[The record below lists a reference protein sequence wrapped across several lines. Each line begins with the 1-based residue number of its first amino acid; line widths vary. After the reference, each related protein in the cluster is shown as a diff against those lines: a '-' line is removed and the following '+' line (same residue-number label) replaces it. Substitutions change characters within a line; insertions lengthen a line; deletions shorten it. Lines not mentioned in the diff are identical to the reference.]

1 MISNYSKTMELVNAA
16 NNSAG
21 ASQEQYGKT
30 LDSVKTKLTR
40 LKNAWDEF
48 TMSLSNNELINYAVD
63 ALTGLLTAINKI
75 ISALSGGN
83 GIIKSTLGI
92 LTLVGGLKLGKSLV
106 GAIGEK
112 AAGGREGG
120 LIQKIF
126 GKKPQLQA
134 EGMQAG
140 QATGQGFKAGFQAA
154 IQGIKKD
161 GFKGFFTN
169 GITKTLFSQSD
180 LEKTFSSRNWNFDF
194 SKVDTNSYEV
204 ARFIAEDLNKQIG
217 LHPELEGTLNKMF
230 NGNEAAHNLQAYNQ
244 ELQKLGLQLEM
255 TGEQAQRMGVSMQQT
270 GVNLSAIAT
279 AAGVASTALFGLAS
293 WLETTGSGG
302 EKAAQVIRGFATI
315 LMGLIPVIQMVQNAM
330 VAGAT
335 TISAA
340 ISSIPIVGWIAA
352 IISAV
357 IGLVQVFKAFAPES
371 ESERVARLAEQQ
383 KKLEEGASAAKEA
396 YDGLKSS
403 LDSLSESEKTLD
415 NLIKGTRE
423 WKVALLDVNNQVL
436 ELIKKYP
443 QLKYEVDDFGQLSI
457 TDDSIEAAL
466 DYQVEAMKKSQAAL
480 AVSQLVQSRE
490 QEKTLKGNITSFIK
504 AEIQR
509 KNTEQGIT
517 TYDTYGGVSDNIP
530 NKITDEIML
539 ALSRNPDLF
548 ENDEALKA
556 LSEQIGIASDLL
568 QANSENILEYY
579 NFKNTENG
587 KIEEYGRQ
595 LFGNFKQVTKYKD
608 NDDYKFVVDNLT
620 KYAQDNITRL
630 KQDELTALT
639 SGINDTRMEELAK
652 ELKRKEEYQGLITD
666 TSGNLLTYQQVFAAL
681 SGNDLSWVKENY
693 QDEDILRDE
702 IAELNAIRKIGEG
715 IDGRLEILANARKVD
730 SSKGNKLAA
739 LMSQSGENL
748 TEKEATELGNLVEGK
763 ATPETIAKAL
773 GIDTT
778 GLNTD
783 EEIQGKLMD
792 AVFGK
797 DWEDSGKSYK
807 DLIDLITVVSGID
820 FEGLKGISKRE
831 RAQEVQQNYTSDNMQ
846 YNEQKAV
853 ADEVNK
859 ASSIGEDAVNALDG
873 VFSKITELGG
883 DDFSEIIETMDS
895 YDFSKAGQFEEWL
908 AHLEDLGYGQIANG
922 LRSMTNG
929 IEEAYGAVRTFN
941 LDNFV
946 DEIKS
951 ALDFADEIE
960 GKDRSEGLTFEEV
973 EKIIEGSGGALSY
986 DDFVFTGQE
995 FLPLNNSM
1003 LDLANAIR
1011 ENTRA
1016 TLEDTK
1022 AELDAAIENGKNFEE
1037 QINNTDFSTEERHDN
1052 YLQGNASVDLVR
1064 KVTGD
1069 TSTPEEEL
1077 MANYKKAVEDYNNLV
1092 ANTERS
1098 KAIGNYIDQSSVA
1111 QGDYYPS
1118 QVSDEVLSNVIA
1130 AKNLEGEYEQLT
1142 EKVKNFNEET
1152 DDTGKKIN
1160 YTTKQM
1166 KALTLATEEGEEKV
1180 TALCDAVVDV
1190 KDAFDKGTA
1199 AIKKGETP
1207 ATDYYEALEK
1217 IVSYGQEVFGEGFT
1231 EELVKNNPEIAG
1243 WVSDLAK
1250 GGEVGEQAFNNIQ
1263 KAISENA
1270 MPELELFAAKI
1281 GQTGNLLSIIEQANH
1296 QIEVTGTC
1304 DISNILAQF
1313 GIVGQAAQ
1321 KLAALLAPVLNARV
1335 SYDLGYR
1342 YVPLQ
1347 AYGFTSEESARA
1359 AGFDVVGGKIRIVS
1373 SFYSYSKPSYT
1384 GPSGGGYS
1392 GGGGGGGGS
1401 SKNWENPYDKLYNL
1415 TEEINEALR
1424 QREKMEREYDRILSR
1439 RGSTIQELA
1448 KNYNQ
1453 QLTAL
1458 KYELELQKQ
1467 LQAGRKE
1474 QIEEVGKE
1482 THIDSEGN
1490 ATSFDAL
1497 GVTGYARY
1505 DETNGRIIINW
1516 DEINK
1521 VTDEDTG
1528 SAIEEYISRLEELQ
1542 SQFEDTDEKIEDIED
1557 SIEELKKDK
1566 MQDYLDFE
1574 SRIYEAV
1581 LQQRQTVIDNFQTLS
1596 DEINESNTSVL
1607 DSLQES
1613 IDLERQIR
1621 DNTKTEQDINEKEA
1635 RLAYLRRDT
1644 SNANALEIKQL
1655 EEELSQARE
1664 NYADTLVDQKLE
1676 ELRDQNDKAQEAR
1689 EKQIELM
1696 QEALDWEDQNGRL
1709 WSDVYDL
1716 INGAIAGDGNF
1727 KINSDL
1733 VSLLK
1738 ETEGFG
1744 ALSNLGKINW
1754 SEELAKAFLAAL
1766 HGQSQWEQYLAENNY
1781 QSATLSDKKTNLHYI
1796 SSANKWVDDTGS
1808 VYTNVR
1814 YNPKTGYFDGT
1825 KQEGENS
1832 NLDLAAEIIKTVNR
1846 GDVEGTRLLEG
1857 IRDNKIGNANNPP
1870 KTGGQIANTLQEAL
1884 NKNLKADENY
1894 DEKIA
1899 SAQSTS
1905 EALEFEILRNRKL
1918 AGNPELAA
1926 KYPPTNNI
1934 LKDIFSG
1941 KRVFKTGGLAA
1952 FTGPAWLD
1960 GTRSKPELVLN
1971 AQDTENFLTLR
1982 DTLGSLAKN
1991 TGALGQVNGDNYFD
2005 IKISVDEISSD
2016 YDVDKMAN
2024 RIKQII
2030 VEDSTYRNVNALNF
2044 IR

>member
-1 MISNYSKTMELVNAA
+1 MKAKVVKIATVASGARQQSRFIAMISNYSKTMELVNAA

-30 LDSVKTKLTR
+30 LDSVKTKLAK

-48 TMSLSNNELINYAVD
+48 TMSLSNNELIQHAID
-63 ALTGLLTAINKI
+63 ILTGLLTTINKI
-75 ISALSGGN
+75 INTLSGGS
-83 GIIKSTLGI
+83 GVVKSILGI
-92 LTLVGGLKLGKSLV
+92 LTAIGGLKLGKSLLETV
-106 GAIGEK
+106 TDK
-112 AAGGREGG
+112 VSGGREGG
-120 LIQKIF
+120 FLQKIF

-140 QATGQGFKAGFQAA
+140 RITGQGFKAGFQAA
-154 IQGIKKD
+154 IQGMKKD
-161 GFKGFFTN
+161 GFKGFFTS
-169 GITKTLFSQSD
+169 GVIRQFTQEELKKGFKMSQI
-180 LEKTFSSRNWNFDF
+180 DF
-194 SKVDTNSYEV
+194 SNVDNKSISDFMTAHFNSLS
-204 ARFIAEDLNKQIG
+204 EDKKKLFTAQD
-217 LHPELEGTLNKMF
+217 T
-230 NGNEAAHNLQAYNQ
+230 ANLDAYNKKCQ
-244 ELQKLGLQLEM
+244 ELGINLVM
-255 TGEQAQRMGVSMQQT
+255 TGQKAKDMGASFKQT
-270 GVNLSAIAT
+270 GVNLSAVAT
-279 AAGVASTALFGLAS
+279 AAGVASGALMGIAS
-293 WLETTGSGG
+293 LLETTGSGG
-302 EKAAQVIRGFATI
+302 EKAAGVIRGFATI

-340 ISSIPIVGWIAA
+340 ISSIPIIGWIAA
-352 IISAV
+352 IVSAV
-357 IGLVQVFKAFAPES
+357 IGLVQVFKAFAPET
-371 ESERVARLAEQQ
+371 EAERVKRLAEQQ
-383 KKLEEGASAAKEA
+383 KKLEEGASATKEA
-396 YDGLKSS
+396 YDSLKSS
-403 LDSLSESEKTLD
+403 LDSLSESEKTLE

-466 DYQVEAMKKSQAAL
+466 DYQVEAMQKSQAAL
-480 AVSQLVQSRE
+480 AVRQLTQSRDQGE
-490 QEKTLKGNITSFIK
+490 NLKFGLKPFIESSMNYKEISDAKINNIIN
-504 AEIQR
+504 Q
-509 KNTEQGIT
+509 
-517 TYDTYGGVSDNIP
+517 
-530 NKITDEIML
+530 IML
-539 ALSRNPDLF
+539 ALSKFPDLF
-548 ENDEALKA
+548 INDKALKS
-556 LSEQIGIASDLL
+556 LSEQIGITSDIL
-568 QANSENILEYY
+568 QANSDKILEYY
-579 NFKNTENG
+579 SFKNTEDG
-587 KIEEYGRQ
+587 KMEEYGRQ
-595 LFGNFKQVTKYKD
+595 LFGNFRQVTKYKN
-608 NDDYKFVVDNLT
+608 NDDYQFVVDNLT
-620 KYAQDNITRL
+620 KYAQDNISRL

-639 SGINDTRMEELAK
+639 SGFNDGRMGELAK
-652 ELKRKEEYQGLITD
+652 ELKSQEEYQGLITD

-693 QDEDILRDE
+693 QDKDILRDE

-748 TEKEATELGNLVEGK
+748 TEKEAKELGNLIKNK
-763 ATPETIAKAL
+763 ATTPKNIAEAL

-783 EEIQGKLMD
+783 EEVQGKLME

-797 DWEDSGKSYK
+797 DWEDSGKSYD

-820 FEGLKGISKRE
+820 FEGLKDVSKRE

-883 DDFSEIIETMDS
+883 DDFSKIIETMDS

-929 IEEAYGAVRTFN
+929 IEEAYGAVRTFS

-960 GKDRSEGLTFEEV
+960 EKDRSEGLTFEEV

-986 DDFVFTGQE
+986 DDFAFTGQE
-995 FLPLNNSM
+995 FLPINNSM

-1016 TLEDTK
+1016 TLESTK
-1022 AELDAAIENGKNFEE
+1022 AELDAAIENGELFEE
-1037 QINNTDFSTEERHDN
+1037 QLNNVNLSTEEKHDN

-1069 TSTPEEEL
+1069 TSSPDEEL
-1077 MANYKKAVEDYNNLV
+1077 MANYKKSVEDYNNLV

-1098 KAIGNYIDQSSVA
+1098 KAIGNYLDQSLVA
-1111 QGDYYPS
+1111 QGNDGVFS
-1118 QVSDEVLSNVIA
+1118 VNEEVLDNMIA
-1130 AKNLEGEYEQLT
+1130 AKNLEGEYGRLAEQ
-1142 EKVKNFNEET
+1142 VKNFNEEAKG
-1152 DDTGKKIN
+1152 TGKEIN

-1166 KALTLATEEGEEKV
+1166 KALALVTADSEEKV

-1217 IVSYGQEVFGEGFT
+1217 IASYGQEVFGEGFT
-1231 EELVKNNPEIAG
+1231 EELVKDNPQIAE

-1250 GGEVGEQAFNNIQ
+1250 GGEIGEQAFKKIQAAIAEQAMPALENFLAGVENSQEILAAMEEIKMQLEMTGVVDLSQVMSGLNLTEQ
-1263 KAISENA
+1263 KAQELIS
-1270 MPELELFAAKI
+1270 I
-1281 GQTGNLLSIIEQANH
+1281 LSSILGFKTVGTLTTRFVTLQSLGLTKEQA
-1296 QIEVTGTC
+1296 VTMGW
-1304 DISNILAQF
+1304 
-1313 GIVGQAAQ
+1313 
-1321 KLAALLAPVLNARV
+1321 
-1335 SYDLGYR
+1335 
-1342 YVPLQ
+1342 
-1347 AYGFTSEESARA
+1347 
-1359 AGFDVVGGKIRIVS
+1359 DVVGNKVRIFD
-1373 SFYSYSKPSYT
+1373 SFTVGTRPTYT
-1384 GPSGGGYS
+1384 GSSGGGYS

-1490 ATSFDAL
+1490 ATSFDDL
-1497 GVTGYARY
+1497 GVTWFARY
-1505 DETNGRIIINW
+1505 DEANGRIVINW

-1521 VTDEDTG
+1521 VTDEDLG
-1528 SAIEEYISRLEELQ
+1528 SAIEEYVSRLEELQ

-1596 DEINESNTSVL
+1596 DEINENNTSVL

-1664 NYADTLVDQKLE
+1664 DYADTLVDQKLE

-1696 QEALDWEDQNGRL
+1696 QAALDEKDKNGRL

-1814 YNPKTGYFDGT
+1814 YNSETGYFDGT

-1832 NLDLAAEIIKTVNR
+1832 NLDLAAEIIKTVNK

-1857 IRDNKIGNANNPP
+1857 IRDNKIGKANNPP

-1884 NKNLKADENY
+1884 NKKLEADEDY
-1894 DEKIA
+1894 GKKIA

-1905 EALEFEILRNRKL
+1905 EALEYEILRNRKL
-1918 AGNPELAA
+1918 AGNPELSA
-1926 KYPPTNNI
+1926 KYPPTNNV

-1982 DTLGSLAKN
+1982 DTLGSLVKN

-2016 YDVDKMAN
+2016 YDVDKMAD

>member
-1 MISNYSKTMELVNAA
+1 MELVNAA

-21 ASQEQYGKT
+21 ASQEQYEKT
-30 LDSVKTKLTR
+30 LDSVKTKLAK

-48 TMSLSNNELINYAVD
+48 TMSLSNNELIQHAID

-75 ISALSGGN
+75 INTLSGGN
-83 GIIKSTLGI
+83 GVVKSILGI
-92 LTLVGGLKLGKSLV
+92 LTTIGGLRLGKSLLETV
-106 GAIGEK
+106 TDK
-112 AAGGREGG
+112 VSGGREGG
-120 LIQKIF
+120 LLQKIF

-154 IQGIKKD
+154 IKGATT
-161 GFKGFFTN
+161 GGLKGFFTS
-169 GITKTLFSQSD
+169 GVTRQFT
-180 LEKTFSSRNWNFDF
+180 
-194 SKVDTNSYEV
+194 
-204 ARFIAEDLNKQIG
+204 
-217 LHPELEGTLNKMF
+217 
-230 NGNEAAHNLQAYNQ
+230 QA
-244 ELQKLGLQLEM
+244 ELQKEFGLSQLDFSGVNDKEKRRLMGDYFNTNIRGTSISQEDKNDLLNSLKATDIDGFNAKLNTLGM
-255 TGEQAQRMGVSMQQT
+255 SFTTTGQRAAAAGASFKQT

-302 EKAAQVIRGFATI
+302 EKAAGVIRGFATI

-335 TISAA
+335 TISTA
-340 ISSIPIVGWIAA
+340 ISSIPIIGWIAA

-357 IGLVQVFKAFAPES
+357 IGLVQVFKAFAPET
-371 ESERVARLAEQQ
+371 EAEKVKRLAEQQ

-403 LDSLSESEKTLD
+403 LDGLSESEKTLD
-415 NLIKGTRE
+415 NLVKGTRE
-423 WKVALLDVNNQVL
+423 WKTALLDVNNQVL

-457 TDDSIEAAL
+457 TDDSIEDAL
-466 DYQVEAMKKSQAAL
+466 DYQVEAMQKSQAAL
-480 AVSQLVQSRE
+480 AVRQLEQSGE
-490 QEKTLKGNITSFIK
+490 QGENLKFGLTSFIETSMNYK
-504 AEIQR
+504 DI
-509 KNTEQGIT
+509 
-517 TYDTYGGVSDNIP
+517 SDAKTNNII
-530 NKITDEIML
+530 NNIMQ

-548 ENDEALKA
+548 ENKAALEE
-556 LSEQIGIASDLL
+556 LSGEIKILPDVL
-568 QANSENILEYY
+568 QANSEKILEYY
-579 NFKNTENG
+579 SFKNTEDG

-620 KYAQDNITRL
+620 KYTQDNITRL

-639 SGINDTRMEELAK
+639 SGSNDARMEELAK
-652 ELKRKEEYQGLITD
+652 ELKSQEEYQGLITD

-748 TEKEATELGNLVEGK
+748 TEKEATQLGNLVEGK
-763 ATPETIAKAL
+763 ATPEIVAKAL
-773 GIDTT
+773 GINITD
-778 GLNTD
+778 LDTD
-783 EEIQGKLMD
+783 EVQGRLME

-797 DWEDSGKSYK
+797 DWEDSGKSYD

-820 FEGLKGISKRE
+820 FEGLKDISKRE

-883 DDFSEIIETMDS
+883 DDFSKIIETMDS

-960 GKDRSEGLTFEEV
+960 GKELSEGLTFEEV
-973 EKIIEGSGGALSY
+973 GKIIEGSGGALSY

-1016 TLEDTK
+1016 TLESTK
-1022 AELDAAIENGKNFEE
+1022 AELDAAIENGKNFKDRVDYLG
-1037 QINNTDFSTEERHDN
+1037 TALSDERRND
-1052 YLQGNASVDLVR
+1052 YLQGNASVTLVR
-1064 KVTGD
+1064 GVTGD
-1069 TSTPEEEL
+1069 TSTPDEEL
-1077 MANYKKAVEDYNNLV
+1077 MANYKKSVEDYNNLV

-1098 KAIGNYIDQSSVA
+1098 KTIGNYLDQSLVAQGNYELSSVA
-1111 QGDYYPS
+1111 EETMD
-1118 QVSDEVLSNVIA
+1118 NIIA
-1130 AKNLEGEYEQLT
+1130 AKNLEGEYKRLVEQ
-1142 EKVKNFNEET
+1142 VKIFNEEAKG
-1152 DDTGKKIN
+1152 TGKEIN
-1160 YTTKQM
+1160 YTTKLM
-1166 KALTLATEEGEEKV
+1166 KALTLATADSEEKV

-1207 ATDYYEALEK
+1207 ATDYYEALKK
-1217 IVSYGQEVFGEGFT
+1217 ITSYGKDAFGEGFT
-1231 EELVKNNPEIAG
+1231 EEFVKNNPQIAE

-1250 GGEVGEQAFNNIQ
+1250 GGEVGEQAFKKIQ
-1263 KAISENA
+1263 AAIAEQA
-1270 MPELELFAAKI
+1270 MPALENFLAGVENSQEILAAMEEIKMQLEMTGVVDLSQVMSGLNLTEEKAQELI
-1281 GQTGNLLSIIEQANH
+1281 SILSSILGFKTVGTLTTRFVTLQSMGLTKEQA
-1296 QIEVTGTC
+1296 VTMGW
-1304 DISNILAQF
+1304 
-1313 GIVGQAAQ
+1313 
-1321 KLAALLAPVLNARV
+1321 
-1335 SYDLGYR
+1335 
-1342 YVPLQ
+1342 
-1347 AYGFTSEESARA
+1347 
-1359 AGFDVVGGKIRIVS
+1359 DVVGNKVRIFD
-1373 SFYSYSKPSYT
+1373 SFTVGTRPTYT
-1384 GPSGGGYS
+1384 GPSGGGHS

-1424 QREKMEREYDRILSR
+1424 QREKIEREYDRILSR

-1474 QIEEVGKE
+1474 QIEKVGKE

-1497 GVTGYARY
+1497 GVTGLARY
-1505 DETNGRIIINW
+1505 DEANGRIIINW

-1521 VTDEDTG
+1521 VTDEDLG
-1528 SAIEEYISRLEELQ
+1528 SAIEEYVSRLEELQ

-1664 NYADTLVDQKLE
+1664 DYADTLVDQKLE

-1696 QEALDWEDQNGRL
+1696 QAALDWEDKNGRL

-1733 VSLLK
+1733 VSLL
-1738 ETEGFG
+1738 EQTEGFG

-1766 HGQSQWEQYLAENNY
+1766 HGKSQWEQYLAENNY

-1857 IRDNKIGNANNPP
+1857 IRDNKIGNANNLP

-1884 NKNLKADENY
+1884 NKKLETDENY

-1918 AGNPELAA
+1918 AENPELSA
-1926 KYPPTNNI
+1926 KYPPTNNV

-1971 AQDTENFLTLR
+1971 AQDTENFLVLR

-2016 YDVDKMAN
+2016 YDVDKMAD

-2030 VEDSTYRNVNALNF
+2030 VENSTYRNVNALNF

>member
-1 MISNYSKTMELVNAA
+1 MELVNAA

-21 ASQEQYGKT
+21 ASQRQYEKT
-30 LDSVKTKLTR
+30 LNSLETKLAK

-48 TMSLSNNELINYAVD
+48 TMSLSNNEFIKYAVD
-63 ALTGLLTAINKI
+63 ALTILLTTINKI
-75 ISALSGGN
+75 IGTLSGGN

-120 LIQKIF
+120 FLQKVF
-126 GKKPQLQA
+126 GKKSQLRA

-140 QATGQGFKAGFQAA
+140 QITGQGFKAGFQAA
-154 IQGIKKD
+154 IQGMKKD
-161 GFKGFFTN
+161 GFKGFFTS
-169 GITKTLFSQSD
+169 GVIRQFTQ
-180 LEKTFSSRNWNFDF
+180 E
-194 SKVDTNSYEV
+194 
-204 ARFIAEDLNKQIG
+204 
-217 LHPELEGTLNKMF
+217 
-230 NGNEAAHNLQAYNQ
+230 
-244 ELQKLGLQLEM
+244 ELQKGFKMSQIDFSNVDNKSISDFMTTHFNNLSEDKKKLFTAQDTANLDAYNKKCQELGINLVM
-255 TGEQAQRMGVSMQQT
+255 TGQKAKDMGASFKQT
-270 GVNLSAIAT
+270 GVNLTAVAT
-279 AAGVASTALFGLAS
+279 AAGVASGILMGLAS

-302 EKAAQVIRGFATI
+302 EKAAQVIRGFAII

-340 ISSIPIVGWIAA
+340 ISSIPIIGWIAA

-383 KKLEEGASAAKEA
+383 KKLEEGASATKEA
-396 YDGLKSS
+396 YDSLKSS
-403 LDSLSESEKTLD
+403 LDGLSKSEKILD
-415 NLIKGTRE
+415 DLVKGTRE
-423 WKVALLDVNNQVL
+423 WKAALLDVNNQVL
-436 ELIKKYP
+436 ELVKKYP

-457 TDDSIEAAL
+457 TDDSVEAAL
-466 DYQVEAMKKSQAAL
+466 DYQVEAMQRSQAAV
-480 AVSQLVQSRE
+480 AVSQLEQSGE
-490 QEKTLKGNITSFIK
+490 QGEKLRNNLMSFIEASINYK
-504 AEIQR
+504 EL
-509 KNTEQGIT
+509 
-517 TYDTYGGVSDNIP
+517 SDDKRNSTI
-530 NKITDEIML
+530 NKIML
-539 ALSRNPDLF
+539 ALSEHPDLF
-548 ENDEALKA
+548 ENGAALEK
-556 LSEQIGIASDLL
+556 LSGEIKIPPDVL
-568 QANSENILEYY
+568 QANSEKILEYY
-579 NFKNTENG
+579 NFKVAEEG
-587 KIEEYGRQ
+587 KMDEYGRQ

-608 NDDYKFVVDNLT
+608 NDDYEAAVGNLT
-620 KYAQDNITRL
+620 RYTQDNIVRL
-630 KQDELTALT
+630 KQEELDALA
-639 SGINDTRMEELAK
+639 NDDQIEGLAK
-652 ELKRKEEYQGLITD
+652 ELDGLDEYQGLITD
-666 TSGNLLTYQQVFAAL
+666 TTGSLLTYQQVFAAL

-693 QDEDILRDE
+693 QDKDILRDE
-702 IAELNAIRKIGEG
+702 IAQLNAIRKIGEG
-715 IDGRLEILANARKVD
+715 IDGRLEILAEARKSG
-730 SSKGNKLAA
+730 SSKGNMLAA
-739 LMSQSGENL
+739 LMSGSGENL
-748 TEKEATELGNLVEGK
+748 TQNEAAALKDL
-763 ATPETIAKAL
+763 ATKDANVIAEAL
-773 GIDTT
+773 GVNIT
-778 GLNTD
+778 GQET
-783 EEIQGKLMD
+783 EEEVQGKLME

-797 DWEDSGKSYK
+797 DWEESGKTYS
-807 DLIDLITVVSGID
+807 DLIDLITIVSGID
-820 FEGLKGISKRE
+820 FKGLTNTSE
-831 RAQEVQQNYTSDNMQ
+831 RKEAKAVQEKYTSEDMQ

-859 ASSIGEDAVNALDG
+859 ASSIGKNAVNALDE
-873 VFSKITELGG
+873 VFSKISELGG
-883 DDFSEIIETMDS
+883 EDFSEIVKTMDS

-908 AHLEDLGYGQIANG
+908 THLEDLGYGQIANG

-929 IEEAYGAVRTFN
+929 IEEAYGAVQTFN

-960 GKDRSEGLTFEEV
+960 GKDLSEGLTFEEV
-973 EKIIEGSGGALSY
+973 EKIIEGSGGTLSY

-1016 TLEDTK
+1016 TLEGTK
-1022 AELDAAIENGKNFEE
+1022 AELDAAIENGNNFKERVDNLGAALSDE
-1037 QINNTDFSTEERHDN
+1037 QRND
-1052 YLQGNASVDLVR
+1052 YLQGNASVTLVR
-1064 KVTGD
+1064 RVTGD
-1069 TSTPEEEL
+1069 HSTPEEEL

-1098 KAIGNYIDQSSVA
+1098 KAIGNYIDQSLVA
-1111 QGDYYPS
+1111 QGNYN
-1118 QVSDEVLSNVIA
+1118 LSTVKEEAFDNVIA
-1130 AKNLEGEYEQLT
+1130 AKNLEGEYEQLA

-1166 KALTLATEEGEEKV
+1166 KALTLAAADGEKKV

-1199 AIKKGETP
+1199 AIKKGEAPT
-1207 ATDYYEALEK
+1207 ADYYEALEK

-1270 MPELELFAAKI
+1270 MPELEKFLSEV
-1281 GQTGNLLSIIEQANH
+1281 GNSQEILEAIEQMKL
-1296 QIEVTGTC
+1296 QLEMTGTL
-1304 DISNILAQF
+1304 DVSQVMSSLGLTEQE
-1313 GIVGQAAQ
+1313 AQ
-1321 KLAALLAPVLNARV
+1321 KLISILSRI
-1335 SYDLGYR
+1335 LGFKVTGVVR
-1342 YVPLQ
+1342 TRLVRPDEFGMSLDQ
-1347 AYGFTSEESARA
+1347 AEE
-1359 AGFDVVGGKIRIVS
+1359 AGFQVDRTVGRIVVFS
-1373 SFYSYSKPSYT
+1373 SFDVATKPTYT
-1384 GPSGGGYS
+1384 GPSGGGGS
-1392 GGGGGGGGS
+1392 SGGGGGGS

-1424 QREKMEREYDRILSR
+1424 QREKLEQEYDRILSR
-1439 RGSTIQELA
+1439 RGSTIQELT

-1453 QLTAL
+1453 QLAAL
-1458 KYELELQKQ
+1458 KYELDLQRQ

-1482 THIDSEGN
+1482 TYTDSEGN
-1490 ATSFDAL
+1490 TTSFDDL
-1497 GVTGYARY
+1497 GVTWFARY
-1505 DETNGRIIINW
+1505 DEANGRIVINW

-1521 VTDEDTG
+1521 VTDEDLG

-1596 DEINESNTSVL
+1596 DEINENNTSVL

-1655 EEELSQARE
+1655 EEDLSQARE
-1664 NYADTLVDQKLE
+1664 DYADTLVDQKLE

-1696 QEALDWEDQNGRL
+1696 QAALDWENKNGRL
-1709 WSDVYDL
+1709 WPKVYDL

-1733 VSLLK
+1733 VSLL
-1738 ETEGFG
+1738 EQADGFG

-1754 SEELAKAFLAAL
+1754 SEELAKAFLAAM

-1781 QSATLSDKKTNLHYI
+1781 QSAMLSDKKTNLHYI

-1808 VYTNVR
+1808 VYTNVK
-1814 YNPKTGYFDGT
+1814 YNSETGYFDGT

-1832 NLDLAAEIIKTVNR
+1832 NLDLAAEIIKTVNK

-1870 KTGGQIANTLQEAL
+1870 KTDGQIADTLQIANNEKL
-1884 NKNLKADENY
+1884 NDDEDY
-1894 DEKIA
+1894 GKKIA
-1899 SAQSTS
+1899 SAQSTKD
-1905 EALEFEILRNRKL
+1905 ALRYEILRNRKL
-1918 AGNPELAA
+1918 ANNPELSA
-1926 KYPPTNNI
+1926 KYPPTNNV

-1941 KRVFKTGGLAA
+1941 ARTFKAGGLAA

-1982 DTLGSLAKN
+1982 DALGSLARN
-1991 TGALGQVNGDNYFD
+1991 TNALNQINGDNYFD
-2005 IKISVDEISSD
+2005 IKISVDEIGSD
-2016 YDVDKMAN
+2016 YDVDKMAD

>member
-30 LDSVKTKLTR
+30 LDSVKTKLAK

-48 TMSLSNNELINYAVD
+48 TMSLSNNELIKYAVG
-63 ALTGLLTAINKI
+63 ALTGLLTTINKI
-75 ISALSGGN
+75 IGALSGGN

-154 IQGIKKD
+154 IKGTTT
-161 GFKGFFTN
+161 GGLKGFFTS
-169 GITKTLFSQSD
+169 GVTRQFT
-180 LEKTFSSRNWNFDF
+180 
-194 SKVDTNSYEV
+194 
-204 ARFIAEDLNKQIG
+204 
-217 LHPELEGTLNKMF
+217 
-230 NGNEAAHNLQAYNQ
+230 QA
-244 ELQKLGLQLEM
+244 ELQKEFGLSQLDFSGVNDKEKRRLMGDYFNTNIRGTSISQEDKNDLLNSLKATDIDGFNAKLNTLGM
-255 TGEQAQRMGVSMQQT
+255 SFTVTGQRATAAGASFKQT

-302 EKAAQVIRGFATI
+302 EKAAGVIRGFATI
-315 LMGLIPVIQMVQNAM
+315 LMGLIPVIQMVQNEM

-335 TISAA
+335 TIGAA
-340 ISSIPIVGWIAA
+340 ISSIPIIGWIAA

-357 IGLVQVFKAFAPES
+357 IGLVQVFKAFAPET
-371 ESERVARLAEQQ
+371 EEEKVKRLAEQQ
-383 KKLEEGASAAKEA
+383 KKLEEGVSATKEA

-457 TDDSIEAAL
+457 TDDSIEDAL

-480 AVSQLVQSRE
+480 AVSQLEQSGE
-490 QEKTLKGNITSFIK
+490 QGETLKGNITSFIK

-509 KNTEQGIT
+509 KNSEQGIT
-517 TYDTYGGVSDNIP
+517 TYDTYGGVSDDIP
-530 NKITDEIML
+530 NKITNEIML

-556 LSEQIGIASDLL
+556 LSEQIGIASNLL
-568 QANSENILEYY
+568 QANSEKILEYY

-587 KIEEYGRQ
+587 KMEEYGRQ
-595 LFGNFKQVTKYKD
+595 LFGNLKQVIKYKD

-639 SGINDTRMEELAK
+639 SGINDARMEELAK
-652 ELKRKEEYQGLITD
+652 ELKSQEEYQGLITD
-666 TSGNLLTYQQVFAAL
+666 TSGDLLTYQQVFAAL

-693 QDEDILRDE
+693 QDKDILRDE
-702 IAELNAIRKIGEG
+702 IAQLNAIRKIGEG
-715 IDGRLEILANARKVD
+715 IDGRLEILANSRKAD

-748 TEKEATELGNLVEGK
+748 TEKEATELGNLIKNK
-763 ATPETIAKAL
+763 ATTPKDIAEAL
-773 GIDTT
+773 GINTT

-783 EEIQGKLMD
+783 EEIQGKLME

-820 FEGLKGISKRE
+820 FEGLKYVSKRE
-831 RAQEVQQNYTSDNMQ
+831 RAQKVQQNYTSDTMQ
-846 YNEQKAV
+846 YDEQKAV

-873 VFSKITELGG
+873 VFSKISELGG
-883 DDFSEIIETMDS
+883 EDFSEIVKIMDS

-908 AHLEDLGYGQIANG
+908 THLEDLGYGQIANG

-1011 ENTRA
+1011 ENTIA
-1016 TLEDTK
+1016 TLESTK
-1022 AELDAAIENGKNFEE
+1022 AELDAAIENGKNFKDRVDYLGTALSDEKR
-1037 QINNTDFSTEERHDN
+1037 ND
-1052 YLQGNASVDLVR
+1052 YLQGNASVTLVR
-1064 KVTGD
+1064 GVTGD

-1111 QGDYYPS
+1111 QGN
-1118 QVSDEVLSNVIA
+1118 VSSTNEEVLDNVIA
-1130 AKNLEGEYEQLT
+1130 AKNLEGDYEELT
-1142 EKVKNFNEET
+1142 RKVKDFNEEVVDT
-1152 DDTGKKIN
+1152 DKKIN
-1160 YTTKQM
+1160 YTTKEM
-1166 KALTLATEEGEEKV
+1166 KALTLATKEGEEKV

-1231 EELVKNNPEIAG
+1231 EELVKNDPEIAG

-1497 GVTGYARY
+1497 GVTGLARY

-1521 VTDEDTG
+1521 ITDEDLG
-1528 SAIEEYISRLEELQ
+1528 SAIEEYVSRLEELQ

-1664 NYADTLVDQKLE
+1664 DYADTLVDQKLE

-1696 QEALDWEDQNGRL
+1696 QAALDWEDKNGRL

-1884 NKNLKADENY
+1884 NKNLEADEDY
-1894 DEKIA
+1894 GKKIA

-1926 KYPPTNNI
+1926 KYPPTNNV

-1971 AQDTENFLTLR
+1971 AQDTENFLVLR

-1991 TGALGQVNGDNYFD
+1991 TGALGQANGDNYFD

-2024 RIKQII
+2024 HIKQII

>member
-1 MISNYSKTMELVNAA
+1 MMSNYSKTMELVNAA

-21 ASQEQYGKT
+21 ASQEQYEKT
-30 LDSVKTKLTR
+30 LDSLASKLAK

-48 TMSLSNNELINYAVD
+48 AMGLANNEVIKVAVD
-63 ALTGLLTAINKI
+63 TLTTLLQTINKI
-75 ISALSGGN
+75 LDTVSGGS
-83 GIIKSTLGI
+83 GVLKSTLSI
-92 LTLVGGLKLGKSLV
+92 LAAIGGLKLGKSLLETV
-106 GAIGEK
+106 TDK
-112 AAGGREGG
+112 VSGGREGG
-120 LIQKIF
+120 LLQKIF

-154 IQGIKKD
+154 IKGTTTG
-161 GFKGFFTN
+161 GFKGFFTS
-169 GITKTLFSQSD
+169 GVTRQFT
-180 LEKTFSSRNWNFDF
+180 
-194 SKVDTNSYEV
+194 
-204 ARFIAEDLNKQIG
+204 
-217 LHPELEGTLNKMF
+217 
-230 NGNEAAHNLQAYNQ
+230 QA
-244 ELQKLGLQLEM
+244 ELQKEFGLSQLDFSGVNDKEKRRLMGDYFNTNIRGTSIGQEDKNDLLNNLKATDIDGFNAKLNTLGM
-255 TGEQAQRMGVSMQQT
+255 SFTVTGQRATAAGASFKQT
-270 GVNLSAIAT
+270 GVNLSAIAA
-279 AAGVASTALFGLAS
+279 AAGATSTALFGLAS

-302 EKAAQVIRGFATI
+302 EKAAGVIRGFATV

-335 TISAA
+335 TIGAA
-340 ISSIPIVGWIAA
+340 ISSIPIIGWIAA

-357 IGLVQVFKAFAPES
+357 IGLVQVFKTFAPET
-371 ESERVARLAEQQ
+371 EAEKVKRLAEQQ
-383 KKLEEGASAAKEA
+383 KKLEEGVSATKEA

-466 DYQVEAMKKSQAAL
+466 DYQVEAMQKSQAAL
-480 AVSQLVQSRE
+480 AVRQLEQSGE
-490 QEKTLKGNITSFIK
+490 QGDTLKRNLTPFIEESMNYEERSDAKTNNII
-504 AEIQR
+504 
-509 KNTEQGIT
+509 N
-517 TYDTYGGVSDNIP
+517 N
-530 NKITDEIML
+530 IML
-539 ALSRNPDLF
+539 ALSRHPDLF
-548 ENDEALKA
+548 INDEALKA
-556 LSEQIGIASDLL
+556 LSEQINIASDVL
-568 QANSENILEYY
+568 QANSEKILEYY
-579 NFKNTENG
+579 NFKNTEDG
-587 KIEEYGRQ
+587 KMEEYGRQ

-620 KYAQDNITRL
+620 KYTQDNITRL

-639 SGINDTRMEELAK
+639 SGSNDARMEELAK
-652 ELKRKEEYQGLITD
+652 ELKSQEEYQGLITD

-715 IDGRLEILANARKVD
+715 IDGRLEFLANARKVD

-748 TEKEATELGNLVEGK
+748 TEKEATELRNLIEGK
-763 ATPETIAKAL
+763 ATPKIIAKAL

-783 EEIQGKLMD
+783 EEVQGKLME

-797 DWEDSGKSYK
+797 DWEDSGKSYD

-831 RAQEVQQNYTSDNMQ
+831 RAQEVQQNYTSDTMQ

-883 DDFSEIIETMDS
+883 DDFSKIIETMDS

-908 AHLEDLGYGQIANG
+908 THLEDLGYGQIANG

-929 IEEAYGAVRTFN
+929 IEEAYGAVRTFS

-960 GKDRSEGLTFEEV
+960 GKDRSEGLAFEEV

-1022 AELDAAIENGKNFEE
+1022 SELDAAIENGKNFKDRVDNLGTALSDE
-1037 QINNTDFSTEERHDN
+1037 QRND
-1052 YLQGNASVDLVR
+1052 YLQGNASVTLIR
-1064 KVTGD
+1064 GVTGD

-1077 MANYKKAVEDYNNLV
+1077 IANYKKSVEDYNNLV

-1098 KAIGNYIDQSSVA
+1098 KTIGNYLDQSLVA
-1111 QGDYYPS
+1111 QGNVNLS
-1118 QVSDEVLSNVIA
+1118 STNEEVLDNVIA
-1130 AKNLEGEYEQLT
+1130 AKNLEGDYEELT
-1142 EKVKNFNEET
+1142 RKVENFNEEVG
-1152 DDTGKKIN
+1152 DTGKKIN
-1160 YTTKQM
+1160 YTTKEM
-1166 KALTLATEEGEEKV
+1166 KALTLATKEGEEKV

-1231 EELVKNNPEIAG
+1231 EELVKNNPQIAE

-1250 GGEVGEQAFNNIQ
+1250 GGEVGEQAFKNIQ
-1263 KAISENA
+1263 KVISENA
-1270 MPELELFAAKI
+1270 MPDLMAFANELGKTDEILKAIEEAK
-1281 GQTGNLLSIIEQANH
+1281 H

-1304 DISNILAQF
+1304 DISNVLAQF

-1321 KLAALLAPVLNARV
+1321 KLASLLAPVLNVRV

-1342 YVPLQ
+1342 EVPLQ

-1359 AGFDVVGGKIRIVS
+1359 AGFEVANGKIRVVS
-1373 SFYSYSKPSYT
+1373 SYHSVGYT
-1384 GPSGGGYS
+1384 GPSGGGGYS

-1448 KNYNQ
+1448 KNYNR

-1490 ATSFDAL
+1490 ATSFDDL
-1497 GVTGYARY
+1497 GVTRLARY
-1505 DETNGRIIINW
+1505 DEANGRIIINW

-1521 VTDEDTG
+1521 VTDEDLG
-1528 SAIEEYISRLEELQ
+1528 SAIEEYVSRLEELQ

-1596 DEINESNTSVL
+1596 DEINENNTSVL

-1664 NYADTLVDQKLE
+1664 DYADTLVDQKLE

-1696 QEALDWEDQNGRL
+1696 QAALDWEDKNGRL

-1814 YNPKTGYFDGT
+1814 YNSKTGYFDGT
-1825 KQEGENS
+1825 KQEGEDS

-1870 KTGGQIANTLQEAL
+1870 KTGGEIANILQEAL
-1884 NKNLKADENY
+1884 NKKLEADEDY
-1894 DEKIA
+1894 GKKIA

-1918 AGNPELAA
+1918 AENPELSA
-1926 KYPPTNNI
+1926 KYPPTNNV

-1982 DTLGSLAKN
+1982 DTLGSLAKD
-1991 TGALGQVNGDNYFD
+1991 TGALGQANGDNYFD

-2016 YDVDKMAN
+2016 YDVDKMAD

>member
-1 MISNYSKTMELVNAA
+1 MMSNYSKTMELVNAA

-21 ASQEQYGKT
+21 ASQRQYEKT
-30 LDSVKTKLTR
+30 LNSLETKLAK

-48 TMSLSNNELINYAVD
+48 TMSLSNNEFIKYAVN
-63 ALTGLLTAINKI
+63 ALTILLTTINKI
-75 ISALSGGN
+75 IGALSGGN

-120 LIQKIF
+120 FLQKVF
-126 GKKPQLQA
+126 GKKSQLRA

-140 QATGQGFKAGFQAA
+140 QITGQGFKAGFQAA

-161 GFKGFFTN
+161 GFKGFFT
-169 GITKTLFSQSD
+169 GVTRQFTQ
-180 LEKTFSSRNWNFDF
+180 E
-194 SKVDTNSYEV
+194 
-204 ARFIAEDLNKQIG
+204 
-217 LHPELEGTLNKMF
+217 
-230 NGNEAAHNLQAYNQ
+230 
-244 ELQKLGLQLEM
+244 ELQKGFKMSQIDFSNVDNKSISDFMTAHFNNLSEEQKKLFTAQDTANLDAYNKKCQELGINLVM
-255 TGEQAQRMGVSMQQT
+255 TGQKAKDMGASFKQT
-270 GVNLSAIAT
+270 GVNLTAVAT
-279 AAGVASTALFGLAS
+279 AVGVASGVLMGLAS

-302 EKAAQVIRGFATI
+302 EKAAQVIRGFAII

-340 ISSIPIVGWIAA
+340 ISSIPIIGWIAA

-383 KKLEEGASAAKEA
+383 KKLEEGASATKEA
-396 YDGLKSS
+396 YDSLKSS
-403 LDSLSESEKTLD
+403 LDDLSKSEKTLD
-415 NLIKGTRE
+415 DLVRGTRE
-423 WKVALLDVNNQVL
+423 WKAALLDVNNQVL
-436 ELIKKYP
+436 ELVKKYP

-457 TDDSIEAAL
+457 TDDSVEATL
-466 DYQVEAMKKSQAAL
+466 DYQVEAMQRSQAAV
-480 AVSQLVQSRE
+480 AVSQLEQSGE
-490 QEKTLKGNITSFIK
+490 QEEKLRNNLMPFIEASINYK
-504 AEIQR
+504 EL
-509 KNTEQGIT
+509 
-517 TYDTYGGVSDNIP
+517 SDDKRNSTI
-530 NKITDEIML
+530 NKIML
-539 ALSRNPDLF
+539 ALSEHPDLF
-548 ENDEALKA
+548 ENGAALEK
-556 LSEQIGIASDLL
+556 LSGEIKILPDVL
-568 QANSENILEYY
+568 QANSEKILEYY
-579 NFKNTENG
+579 NFKVAEEG
-587 KIEEYGRQ
+587 KMDEYGRQ

-608 NDDYKFVVDNLT
+608 NDDYEFVVDNLT
-620 KYAQDNITRL
+620 KYTQDNIVRL
-630 KQDELTALT
+630 RQEELDALT
-639 SGINDTRMEELAK
+639 KRVNDDRMEELAK
-652 ELKRKEEYQGLITD
+652 ELDGLDEYRGLITD
-666 TSGNLLTYQQVFAAL
+666 TTGSLFTYQQVFAAL

-693 QDEDILRDE
+693 QDKDILRDE
-702 IAELNAIRKIGEG
+702 IAQLNAIRKIGEG
-715 IDGRLEILANARKVD
+715 IDGRLEILAEARKSG
-730 SSKGNKLAA
+730 SSKGNMLAA
-739 LMSQSGENL
+739 LMSGSGENL
-748 TEKEATELGNLVEGK
+748 TQNEAAALKDL
-763 ATPETIAKAL
+763 ATKNANVIAEAL
-773 GIDTT
+773 GVNIT
-778 GLNTD
+778 GQET
-783 EEIQGKLMD
+783 EEEVQGKLME

-797 DWEDSGKSYK
+797 DWEESGKTYS
-807 DLIDLITVVSGID
+807 DLIDLITIVSGID
-820 FEGLKGISKRE
+820 FKGLTNTSE
-831 RAQEVQQNYTSDNMQ
+831 RKEAKAVQEKYTSGDMQ

-859 ASSIGEDAVNALDG
+859 ASSIGKNAVNALDE
-873 VFSKITELGG
+873 VFSKISELGG
-883 DDFSEIIETMDS
+883 EDFSEIVKTMDS

-908 AHLEDLGYGQIANG
+908 THLEDLGYGQIANG

-929 IEEAYGAVRTFN
+929 IEEAYGAVQTFN

-960 GKDRSEGLTFEEV
+960 GKDLSEGLTFEEV
-973 EKIIEGSGGALSY
+973 EKIIEGSGGTLSY

-1016 TLEDTK
+1016 TLEGTK
-1022 AELDAAIENGKNFEE
+1022 AELDAAIENGNNFKERVDNLGAALSDE
-1037 QINNTDFSTEERHDN
+1037 QRND
-1052 YLQGNASVDLVR
+1052 YLQGNASVTLVR
-1064 KVTGD
+1064 GVTGD
-1069 TSTPEEEL
+1069 HSTPEEEL

-1098 KAIGNYIDQSSVA
+1098 KAIGNYIDQSLVA
-1111 QGDYYPS
+1111 QGNYNLPTVKEEAFD
-1118 QVSDEVLSNVIA
+1118 NVIA

-1166 KALTLATEEGEEKV
+1166 KALTLATEEGEKKV

-1207 ATDYYEALEK
+1207 TTDYYEALEK

-1231 EELVKNNPEIAG
+1231 EELVKNDSEIAG

-1270 MPELELFAAKI
+1270 MPELEQFAAEI

-1321 KLAALLAPVLNARV
+1321 RLAALLAPVLNARV

-1384 GPSGGGYS
+1384 GPSGGGGS
-1392 GGGGGGGGS
+1392 SGGGGGGS

-1424 QREKMEREYDRILSR
+1424 QREKLEREYDRILSR
-1439 RGSTIQELA
+1439 RGSTIQELT

-1453 QLTAL
+1453 QLAAL
-1458 KYELELQKQ
+1458 KYELDLQRQ

-1482 THIDSEGN
+1482 TYTDSEGN
-1490 ATSFDAL
+1490 TTSFDDL
-1497 GVTGYARY
+1497 GFARY
-1505 DETNGRIIINW
+1505 DEANGRIVINW

-1521 VTDEDTG
+1521 VTDEDLG

-1596 DEINESNTSVL
+1596 DEINENNTSVL

-1664 NYADTLVDQKLE
+1664 DYADTLVDQKLE

-1696 QEALDWEDQNGRL
+1696 QAALDWEDKNGRL
-1709 WSDVYDL
+1709 WSEVYDL

-1733 VSLLK
+1733 VSLL
-1738 ETEGFG
+1738 EQADGFG

-1754 SEELAKAFLAAL
+1754 SEELAKAFLAAM

-1781 QSATLSDKKTNLHYI
+1781 QSAMLSDKKTNLHYI

-1808 VYTNVR
+1808 VYTNVK
-1814 YNPKTGYFDGT
+1814 YNSETGYFDGT

-1832 NLDLAAEIIKTVNR
+1832 NLDLAAEIIKTVNK

-1870 KTGGQIANTLQEAL
+1870 KTNGDIADTLQIANNEKL
-1884 NKNLKADENY
+1884 NDDEDY
-1894 DEKIA
+1894 GKKIA
-1899 SAQSTS
+1899 SAQSTKD
-1905 EALEFEILRNRKL
+1905 ALRYEILRNRKL
-1918 AGNPELAA
+1918 ANNPELSA
-1926 KYPPTNNI
+1926 KYPPTNNV

-1941 KRVFKTGGLAA
+1941 ARTFKAGGLAA

-1982 DTLGSLAKN
+1982 DALGSLARN
-1991 TGALGQVNGDNYFD
+1991 TNALNQINGDNYFD
-2005 IKISVDEISSD
+2005 IKISVDEIGSD
-2016 YDVDKMAN
+2016 YDVDKMAD

>member
-30 LDSVKTKLTR
+30 LDSVKTKLAK

-48 TMSLSNNELINYAVD
+48 TMSLSNNELIQHAIG
-63 ALTGLLTAINKI
+63 ALTGLLTTINKI
-75 ISALSGGN
+75 INTLSGGS
-83 GIIKSTLGI
+83 GVVKSILGI
-92 LTLVGGLKLGKSLV
+92 LTAIGGLRLGKSLLETV
-106 GAIGEK
+106 TDK
-112 AAGGREGG
+112 VSGGREGG
-120 LIQKIF
+120 LLQKIF

-154 IQGIKKD
+154 IKGATTG
-161 GFKGFFTN
+161 GFKEFFTS
-169 GITKTLFSQSD
+169 GVTRQFT
-180 LEKTFSSRNWNFDF
+180 
-194 SKVDTNSYEV
+194 
-204 ARFIAEDLNKQIG
+204 
-217 LHPELEGTLNKMF
+217 
-230 NGNEAAHNLQAYNQ
+230 QA
-244 ELQKLGLQLEM
+244 ELQKEFSLSQLDFSSVNDKEKRRLMGDYFNTNIRGTNISQEDKNDLLNSLKATDIDGFNAKLNTLGM
-255 TGEQAQRMGVSMQQT
+255 SFSVTGQRATAAGASFKQT

-302 EKAAQVIRGFATI
+302 EKAAGVIRGFATI

-335 TISAA
+335 TIGAA
-340 ISSIPIVGWIAA
+340 ISSIPIIGWITT

-357 IGLVQVFKAFAPES
+357 IGLVQVFKTFAPET
-371 ESERVARLAEQQ
+371 EAEKVKRLAEQQ
-383 KKLEEGASAAKEA
+383 KKLEEGASATKEA

-443 QLKYEVDDFGQLSI
+443 QLKYEVDDLGQLSI

-480 AVSQLVQSRE
+480 AVRQLEQSGE
-490 QEKTLKGNITSFIK
+490 QGETLKRNLIPFIEESMNYEERSDAKTNNII
-504 AEIQR
+504 
-509 KNTEQGIT
+509 N
-517 TYDTYGGVSDNIP
+517 N
-530 NKITDEIML
+530 IML
-539 ALSRNPDLF
+539 ALSRHPDLF
-548 ENDEALKA
+548 INNEALKA
-556 LSEQIGIASDLL
+556 LSEQIDIASDVL
-568 QANSENILEYY
+568 QANSEKILEYY
-579 NFKNTENG
+579 NFKNTEDG
-587 KIEEYGRQ
+587 KMEEYGRQ

-620 KYAQDNITRL
+620 KYTQDNITRL

-639 SGINDTRMEELAK
+639 SGSNDARMEELAK
-652 ELKRKEEYQGLITD
+652 ELKSQEEYQGLITD

-748 TEKEATELGNLVEGK
+748 TEKEATELRNLVEGK
-763 ATPETIAKAL
+763 ATPEIIAKAL
-773 GIDTT
+773 GIDIT
-778 GLNTD
+778 GLDTD
-783 EEIQGKLMD
+783 EEVQGKLME
-792 AVFGK
+792 AIFGK
-797 DWEDSGKSYK
+797 DWEDSGKSYD

-820 FEGLKGISKRE
+820 FEGLKDVSKRE
-831 RAQEVQQNYTSDNMQ
+831 RAREVQQNYTSDNMQ

-883 DDFSEIIETMDS
+883 DDFSKIIETMDS

-929 IEEAYGAVRTFN
+929 IEEAYGAVRTFS

-960 GKDRSEGLTFEEV
+960 GKDLSEGLTFEEV
-973 EKIIEGSGGALSY
+973 EKIIEGSDGALSY

-995 FLPLNNSM
+995 FLPINNSM

-1016 TLEDTK
+1016 TLESTK
-1022 AELDAAIENGKNFEE
+1022 AELDEAIENGNNFKDRVDYLGTALSDE
-1037 QINNTDFSTEERHDN
+1037 QRND
-1052 YLQGNASVDLVR
+1052 YLQGNASVTLVR
-1064 KVTGD
+1064 GVTGD
-1069 TSTPEEEL
+1069 TSTPDEEL
-1077 MANYKKAVEDYNNLV
+1077 MANYKKSVEDYNNLV
-1092 ANTERS
+1092 ANTDRS
-1098 KAIGNYIDQSSVA
+1098 KTIGNYLDQSLVAQGNYELSSVA
-1111 QGDYYPS
+1111 EETMD
-1118 QVSDEVLSNVIA
+1118 NIIA
-1130 AKNLEGEYEQLT
+1130 AKNLEGEYNRLVEQ
-1142 EKVKNFNEET
+1142 VKIFNEEAKG
-1152 DDTGKKIN
+1152 TGKEIN
-1160 YTTKQM
+1160 YTTKLM
-1166 KALTLATEEGEEKV
+1166 KALTLATADGEEKV

-1190 KDAFDKGTA
+1190 KDAFDKGTT

-1207 ATDYYEALEK
+1207 ATDYYEALKK
-1217 IVSYGQEVFGEGFT
+1217 ITSYGKEAFGEGFT
-1231 EELVKNNPEIAG
+1231 EEFVENNPQIAE

-1250 GGEVGEQAFNNIQ
+1250 GGEVGEQAFKKIQ
-1263 KAISENA
+1263 AAIAEQA
-1270 MPELELFAAKI
+1270 MPALENFLAGVENSQEILAAMEEIKMQLEMTGVVDLSQVMSGLNLTEEKAQELI
-1281 GQTGNLLSIIEQANH
+1281 SILSSILGFKTVGTLTTRFVTLQSMGLTKEQA
-1296 QIEVTGTC
+1296 VTMGW
-1304 DISNILAQF
+1304 
-1313 GIVGQAAQ
+1313 
-1321 KLAALLAPVLNARV
+1321 
-1335 SYDLGYR
+1335 
-1342 YVPLQ
+1342 
-1347 AYGFTSEESARA
+1347 
-1359 AGFDVVGGKIRIVS
+1359 DVVGNKVRIFD
-1373 SFYSYSKPSYT
+1373 SFTVGTRPTYT

-1490 ATSFDAL
+1490 ATSFDDL
-1497 GVTGYARY
+1497 RVSRFARY

-1521 VTDEDTG
+1521 ITDEDLG
-1528 SAIEEYISRLEELQ
+1528 SAIEEYVSRLEELQ

-1664 NYADTLVDQKLE
+1664 DYADTLVDQKLE

-1696 QEALDWEDQNGRL
+1696 QAALDWEDKNGRL

-1814 YNPKTGYFDGT
+1814 YNSKTGYFDGT
-1825 KQEGENS
+1825 KQEGEDS

-1870 KTGGQIANTLQEAL
+1870 KTGGEIANILQEAL
-1884 NKNLKADENY
+1884 NKKVETDENY
-1894 DEKIA
+1894 DKKIA

-1918 AGNPELAA
+1918 AENPELSA
-1926 KYPPTNNI
+1926 KYPPTNNV

>member
-1 MISNYSKTMELVNAA
+1 MMSNYSKTMELVNAA

-21 ASQEQYGKT
+21 ASQRQYEKT
-30 LDSVKTKLTR
+30 LDSLETKLTK

-48 TMSLSNNELINYAVD
+48 TMSLSNNEFIKRAVD
-63 ALTGLLTAINKI
+63 ALTILLTTINKI
-75 ISALSGGN
+75 IGALSGGN

-120 LIQKIF
+120 LLQKIF
-126 GKKPQLQA
+126 GKKLQLQA

-140 QATGQGFKAGFQAA
+140 QVTGQGFKAGFQAA

-161 GFKGFFTN
+161 GFKGFFT
-169 GITKTLFSQSD
+169 GVTRQFTQ
-180 LEKTFSSRNWNFDF
+180 E
-194 SKVDTNSYEV
+194 
-204 ARFIAEDLNKQIG
+204 
-217 LHPELEGTLNKMF
+217 
-230 NGNEAAHNLQAYNQ
+230 
-244 ELQKLGLQLEM
+244 ELQKGFKMSQIDFSNVDNKSILEFMTTHFNNLSEEQKKLFTAQDTANLDAYNKKCQELGINLVM
-255 TGEQAQRMGVSMQQT
+255 TGQKAKDMGASFKQT
-270 GVNLSAIAT
+270 GANLTAVAT
-279 AAGVASTALFGLAS
+279 AAGVASGVLMGLAS

-302 EKAAQVIRGFATI
+302 EKTAQVIRGFAIT
-315 LMGLIPVIQMVQNAM
+315 LMGLIPIIQMVQNAM

-340 ISSIPIVGWIAA
+340 ISSIPIIGWITA

-357 IGLVQVFKAFAPES
+357 IGLVQVLKAFAPES

-383 KKLEEGASAAKEA
+383 KKLEEGASATKEA
-396 YDGLKSS
+396 YDSLKSS
-403 LDSLSESEKTLD
+403 LDNLSESEKTLD
-415 NLIKGTRE
+415 DLIRGTRE
-423 WKVALLDVNNQVL
+423 WKAALLDVNSQVL
-436 ELIKKYP
+436 ELVKKYP

-466 DYQVEAMKKSQAAL
+466 DYQVEAMQRSQAAV
-480 AVSQLVQSRE
+480 AVSQLEQS
-490 QEKTLKGNITSFIK
+490 G
-504 AEIQR
+504 
-509 KNTEQGIT
+509 EQGEKLRKKLTPFIET
-517 TYDTYGGVSDNIP
+517 STNYSEISEGNTNNII
-530 NKITDEIML
+530 NKIML
-539 ALSRNPDLF
+539 ALSKNPDLF
-548 ENDEALKA
+548 ENEIALKD
-556 LSEQIGIASDLL
+556 LSEEIKILPDVLR
-568 QANSENILEYY
+568 ANSEKILEYY
-579 NFKNTENG
+579 NFKVAEEG
-587 KIEEYGRQ
+587 KMDEYGRQ

-608 NDDYKFVVDNLT
+608 NDDYEYVVDNLT
-620 KYAQDNITRL
+620 RYTQDNIVRL
-630 KQDELTALT
+630 KQDELDALT
-639 SGINDTRMEELAK
+639 KGVNDDRMEELAE
-652 ELKRKEEYQGLITD
+652 ELDKLDEYRGLITD
-666 TSGNLLTYQQVFAAL
+666 TTGSLLTYQQVFAAL

-693 QDEDILRDE
+693 QDKDILRDE
-702 IAELNAIRKIGEG
+702 IAQLNAIRKIGEG
-715 IDGRLEILANARKVD
+715 IDDRLEILAEARK
-730 SSKGNKLAA
+730 SNPSKGNKLAA
-739 LMSQSGENL
+739 LMSGSGENL
-748 TEKEATELGNLVEGK
+748 TQNEAIELQDLAGK
-763 ATPETIAKAL
+763 GAKQIAEAL
-773 GIDTT
+773 GINIT
-778 GLNTD
+778 GLETD
-783 EEIQGKLMD
+783 AAIQEKLME
-792 AVFGK
+792 VIFGK
-797 DWEDSGKSYK
+797 DWEESGKTYS
-807 DLIDLITVVSGID
+807 DLIDLIAIVSGIG
-820 FEGLKGISKRE
+820 FEGLTNTSQRKEAKV
-831 RAQEVQQNYTSDNMQ
+831 VQKKYTSLDMQ

-859 ASSIGEDAVNALDG
+859 ASSIGENAVNALDG
-873 VFSKITELGG
+873 VFSKISELGG
-883 DDFSEIIETMDS
+883 EDFSEIVKTMDS

-960 GKDRSEGLTFEEV
+960 GKDISEGLTFEEV

-1022 AELDAAIENGKNFEE
+1022 AELDAAIENGNNFKDRIDNLGTALSDE
-1037 QINNTDFSTEERHDN
+1037 QRND
-1052 YLQGNASVDLVR
+1052 YLQGNASVTLVR
-1064 KVTGD
+1064 GVTG
-1069 TSTPEEEL
+1069 SSAPEEEL

-1118 QVSDEVLSNVIA
+1118 LVSDEVLSNVIA

-1152 DDTGKKIN
+1152 DDTSKKIN

-1166 KALTLATEEGEEKV
+1166 KALTLATEEGEKKV
-1180 TALCDAVVDV
+1180 TALCDAVADV

-1199 AIKKGETP
+1199 AIKKGKAPT
-1207 ATDYYEALEK
+1207 TDYYEALEK

-1384 GPSGGGYS
+1384 GPSGGVGFS
-1392 GGGGGGGGS
+1392 GGGGGGGGGS

-1424 QREKMEREYDRILSR
+1424 QREKLEREYDRILSR
-1439 RGSTIQELA
+1439 RGSTIQELT
-1448 KNYNQ
+1448 KNYNR
-1453 QLTAL
+1453 QLAAL
-1458 KYELELQKQ
+1458 RYELDLQRQ

-1482 THIDSEGN
+1482 TYTDSEGN
-1490 ATSFDAL
+1490 TTSFDNL
-1497 GVTGYARY
+1497 DVTWFARY
-1505 DETNGRIIINW
+1505 DEANGRIVINW

-1521 VTDEDTG
+1521 VTDEDLG

-1596 DEINESNTSVL
+1596 DEINENNTSVL

-1664 NYADTLVDQKLE
+1664 DYADTLVDQKLE

-1696 QEALDWEDQNGRL
+1696 QAALDWEDKNGRL

-1781 QSATLSDKKTNLHYI
+1781 QSAMLSDKKTNLHYI

-1814 YNPKTGYFDGT
+1814 YNSRTGYFDGT
-1825 KQEGENS
+1825 KQEGEDS

-1857 IRDNKIGNANNPP
+1857 IRDNKIGNANYPP
-1870 KTGGQIANTLQEAL
+1870 KTGGEIAKILQEAL
-1884 NKNLKADENY
+1884 NKKLDTDENY
-1894 DEKIA
+1894 AKRIA

-1918 AGNPELAA
+1918 AENPELSA
-1926 KYPPTNNI
+1926 KYPPTNNV

-1982 DTLGSLAKN
+1982 DTLGSLAKD
-1991 TGALGQVNGDNYFD
+1991 TGALGQANGDNYFD

-2016 YDVDKMAN
+2016 YDVDKMAD

>member
-1 MISNYSKTMELVNAA
+1 MKAKVVKIATVASGARQQSRFIAMISNYSKTMELVNAA

-21 ASQEQYGKT
+21 ASQRQYEKT
-30 LDSVKTKLTR
+30 LDSLETKLAK
-40 LKNAWDEF
+40 LKNAWNEF
-48 TMSLSNNELINYAVD
+48 AMGLSNNEFIKAAVD

-75 ISALSGGN
+75 IGALSGGN

-120 LIQKIF
+120 LLQKIF

-140 QATGQGFKAGFQAA
+140 RVTGQGFKAGFQAA

-161 GFKGFFTN
+161 GFKGFFRGVTRQF
-169 GITKTLFSQSD
+169 TQ
-180 LEKTFSSRNWNFDF
+180 E
-194 SKVDTNSYEV
+194 
-204 ARFIAEDLNKQIG
+204 
-217 LHPELEGTLNKMF
+217 
-230 NGNEAAHNLQAYNQ
+230 
-244 ELQKLGLQLEM
+244 ELQKGFKMSQIDFSNVDNKSISDFITTHFNNLSEDKKKLFTAQDTANLDAYNKKCQELGINLVM
-255 TGEQAQRMGVSMQQT
+255 TGQKAKDMGASFKQT
-270 GVNLSAIAT
+270 GANLTAVAT
-279 AAGVASTALFGLAS
+279 VAGVASGVLMGLAS

-302 EKAAQVIRGFATI
+302 EKAAEVIRGFAII
-315 LMGLIPVIQMVQNAM
+315 LMGLIPAIQMVQNAM

-340 ISSIPIVGWIAA
+340 ISSIPIIGWITA

-357 IGLVQVFKAFAPES
+357 IGLVQVFKAFAPET
-371 ESERVARLAEQQ
+371 EAERVKRLAEQQ
-383 KKLEEGASAAKEA
+383 KKLEEGASATKEA
-396 YDGLKSS
+396 YDSLKSS
-403 LDSLSESEKTLD
+403 LDNLSKSEKTLD
-415 NLIKGTRE
+415 DLIRGTRE
-423 WKVALLDVNNQVL
+423 WKAALLDVNSQVL
-436 ELIKKYP
+436 ELVKKYP

-457 TDDSIEAAL
+457 IDDSIEAAL
-466 DYQVEAMKKSQAAL
+466 DYQVEAMQRSQAAV
-480 AVSQLVQSRE
+480 AVSQLEQS
-490 QEKTLKGNITSFIK
+490 G
-504 AEIQR
+504 
-509 KNTEQGIT
+509 EQGKKLRNNLVPFIET
-517 TYDTYGGVSDNIP
+517 STNYSEISEGNTNNII
-530 NKITDEIML
+530 NKIML
-539 ALSRNPDLF
+539 ALSERPDLF
-548 ENDEALKA
+548 ENKAALEE
-556 LSEQIGIASDLL
+556 LSGEIKILPDVL
-568 QANSENILEYY
+568 QANSDKILEYY
-579 NFKNTENG
+579 NFKVTEEG
-587 KIEEYGRQ
+587 KMDEYERQ

-608 NDDYKFVVDNLT
+608 NNDYEFVVDNLT
-620 KYAQDNITRL
+620 RYTQDNIARL
-630 KQDELTALT
+630 KQDELNALT
-639 SGINDTRMEELAK
+639 KGVNDNRMGELAK
-652 ELKRKEEYQGLITD
+652 ELDGLDEYQGLITD
-666 TSGNLLTYQQVFAAL
+666 TTGSLLTYQQVFAAL
-681 SGNDLSWVKENY
+681 SGNDLSWIKENY

-702 IAELNAIRKIGEG
+702 IAQLNAIRKIGED
-715 IDGRLEILANARKVD
+715 IDGRLEILAEARKSD
-730 SSKGNKLAA
+730 PSKGNKLAA
-739 LMSQSGENL
+739 LMSGSGENL
-748 TEKEATELGNLVEGK
+748 TQREAEDLKDLAKEGPRK
-763 ATPETIAKAL
+763 IAKAL
-773 GIDTT
+773 GIDTA
-778 GLNTD
+778 GLKTK
-783 EEIQGKLMD
+783 EKIQGKLME
-792 AVFGK
+792 VIFGK
-797 DWEDSGKSYK
+797 DWEESGKTYS
-807 DLIDLITVVSGID
+807 DLIDLIAIVSGID
-820 FEGLKGISKRE
+820 FKGLTNTSKRE
-831 RAQEVQQNYTSDNMQ
+831 EAKAVQEKYTSKDMQ
-846 YNEQKAV
+846 YNEQKAI

-859 ASSIGEDAVNALDG
+859 ASSIGEGAVDALDG
-873 VFSKITELGG
+873 VFSKISELGG
-883 DDFSEIIETMDS
+883 EDFSEIVKTMDS

-908 AHLEDLGYGQIANG
+908 THLEDLGYGQIASG

-929 IEEAYGAVRTFN
+929 IEEAYGAVRTFS

-960 GKDRSEGLTFEEV
+960 GKDLSEGLTFEEV

-1016 TLEDTK
+1016 TLESTK
-1022 AELDAAIENGKNFEE
+1022 AELDAAIENGEHFKE
-1037 QINNTDFSTEERHDN
+1037 QVDYLGGALSDEQRND
-1052 YLQGNASVDLVR
+1052 YLQGNASVTLVR
-1064 KVTGD
+1064 GVTG
-1069 TSTPEEEL
+1069 SSAPEEEL
-1077 MANYKKAVEDYNNLV
+1077 MANYKKSVEDYNNLV

-1098 KAIGNYIDQSSVA
+1098 KAIGNYLDQSLVA
-1111 QGDYYPS
+1111 QGNDGVFS
-1118 QVSDEVLSNVIA
+1118 VNEEVLDNMIA
-1130 AKNLEGEYEQLT
+1130 VKNLEGEYGRLAEQ
-1142 EKVKNFNEET
+1142 VKNFNEEAKG
-1152 DDTGKKIN
+1152 TGKEIN

-1166 KALTLATEEGEEKV
+1166 KALTLVTADSEEKV

-1217 IVSYGQEVFGEGFT
+1217 IASYGQEVFGEGFT
-1231 EELVKNNPEIAG
+1231 EELVKDNPQIAE

-1250 GGEVGEQAFNNIQ
+1250 GGEIGEQAFKKIQ
-1263 KAISENA
+1263 AAISEQA
-1270 MPELELFAAKI
+1270 MPALENF
-1281 GQTGNLLSIIEQANH
+1281 
-1296 QIEVTGTC
+1296 
-1304 DISNILAQF
+1304 LAGVENSQE
-1313 GIVGQAAQ
+1313 I
-1321 KLAALLAPVLNARV
+1321 LAALEEIKMQLEMTGVVDLSQVMSGLNLTEQKAQELI
-1335 SYDLGYR
+1335 SILSSILGFKTVGTLTTR
-1342 YVPLQ
+1342 FVTLQ
-1347 AYGFTSEESARA
+1347 SLGLTKEQAVTMGW
-1359 AGFDVVGGKIRIVS
+1359 DVVGNKVRIFD
-1373 SFYSYSKPSYT
+1373 SFTVGTRPTYT
-1384 GPSGGGYS
+1384 GSSGGGYS

-1490 ATSFDAL
+1490 ATSFDDL
-1497 GVTGYARY
+1497 GVTWFARY
-1505 DETNGRIIINW
+1505 DEANGRIIINW

-1521 VTDEDTG
+1521 VTDEDLG
-1528 SAIEEYISRLEELQ
+1528 SAIEEYVSRLEELQ

-1581 LQQRQTVIDNFQTLS
+1581 LQQRQAVIDNFQTLS
-1596 DEINESNTSVL
+1596 DEINENNTSVL

-1664 NYADTLVDQKLE
+1664 DYADTLVDQKLE

-1689 EKQIELM
+1689 ERQIELM
-1696 QEALDWEDQNGRL
+1696 QAALKWEDENGRL

-1738 ETEGFG
+1738 QTDGFG

-1814 YNPKTGYFDGT
+1814 YNSETGYFDGT

-1832 NLDLAAEIIKTVNR
+1832 NLDLAAEIIKTVNK

-1857 IRDNKIGNANNPP
+1857 IRDNKIGKANNPP

-1884 NKNLKADENY
+1884 NKKLEADEDY
-1894 DEKIA
+1894 GKKIA

-1905 EALEFEILRNRKL
+1905 EALEYEILRNRKL
-1918 AGNPELAA
+1918 AGNPELSA
-1926 KYPPTNNI
+1926 KYPPTNNV

-2030 VEDSTYRNVNALNF
+2030 VEDSTYRNVNTLNF